1 MDNLKPFH
9 TICTFVKELKELFG
23 KEHHNIALYH
33 RLLEK
38 TPITNTT
45 AINKHIAIFS
55 EFLRKNVD
63 CLLGKTTERMWDK
76 IIFSKKIYI
85 NIKEIMD
92 ATDVDTR
99 ETIWK
104 YLLSIHFYVFQTEE
118 VRSKLA
124 ELLSSKPGSND
135 NERQF
140 IDNFM
145 NKIEDKFK
153 DKKFTDPM
161 SATQDLLKSGVFTEM
176 VQNMNSELENGKI
189 DIGRLLGTVQG
200 MIGNLSDKV
209 DESKTPDQKPMPD
222 ISSMFGM
229 VQNMMG
235 MMGGANGGG
244 GMPDLGGLMSQLGN
258 MSSMSSNKSSSI
270 IEELDNVVDES
281 IEETVDDLI
290 SGKDIND
297 VE

>member
-38 TPITNTT
+38 TPITNTN

-63 CLLGKTTERMWDK
+63 CLLSKTTDKLWDK

-124 ELLSSKPGSND
+124 ELLSNKPGNND

-153 DKKFTDPM
+153 DKQFTDPM

-209 DESKTPDQKPMPD
+209 DETKTPDQKPMPD

-235 MMGGANGGG
+235 MMGGAGGSG
-244 GMPDLGGLMSQLGN
+244 GMPDLGGLMSQLSGMSNSGN
-258 MSSMSSNKSSSI
+258 KSSI
-270 IEELDNVVDES
+270 IEQLDECVDETAEEVVDE
-281 IEETVDDLI
+281 IM
-290 SGKDIND
+290 GKNIND